1 MPQCEVVRPYS
12 HRRTCRLIPLPYSW
26 LMGTDSISAFVVA
39 RRTILTLVISAA
51 GGGLASLLGLPAG
64 WLMGGALAV
73 AVAALSGVKVMLPNW
88 LRDVTFIATGLS
100 MGASV
105 ARDSVALMI
114 QWPVT
119 LAGLVIELILI
130 ISITGFVLRK
140 FFGLDRGTAYLSS
153 FPGHLSFVMS
163 IAAAGVGDSRQI
175 IIIQVIRILLLT
187 ICVPIMSMF
196 LPMGHYEGP
205 AAAPPMEMMTLLPVA
220 IGCAVAGF
228 ILTKLRTPAGYVL
241 GAMAV
246 AIGAKFA
253 GWFEGTMP
261 PLLLTGIFILV
272 GAMIGVRFN
281 GISRAEFMK
290 ASVGG
295 LVGTGITVA
304 LCTIVVFA
312 ISPLV
317 DMSVGQI
324 WLGLSPGALEGM
336 GALGI
341 ALGFDTA
348 FIAAHHVSRLLIL
361 TFAIPVVAML
371 VREKQLP

>member
-1 MPQCEVVRPYS
+1 
-12 HRRTCRLIPLPYSW
+12 
-26 LMGTDSISAFVVA
+26 MGTDSRTALVIAQ
-39 RRTILTLVISAA
+39 RTIVTLLISAA
-51 GGGLASLLGLPAG
+51 GGGIAAALGLPAG

-73 AVAALSGVKVMLPNW
+73 AIAALSGVKVMLPNW
-88 LRDVTFIATGLS
+88 LRDVTFVATGLS

-105 ARDSVALMI
+105 ARDSVALMV

-119 LAGLVIELILI
+119 LAGLVVELILI

-205 AAAPPMEMMTLLPVA
+205 AAAAPMELTTLLPVA
-220 IGCAVAGF
+220 IGCAIAGF
-228 ILTKLRTPAGYVL
+228 ILTRLRTPAGYVL

-253 GWFEGTMP
+253 GWFEGTIP

-272 GAMIGVRFN
+272 GGMIGVRFN
-281 GISRAEFMK
+281 GITRAEFMQAAK
-290 ASVGG
+290 GG
-295 LVGTGITVA
+295 LVGTGITVG

>member
-1 MPQCEVVRPYS
+1 
-12 HRRTCRLIPLPYSW
+12 
-26 LMGTDSISAFVVA
+26 MGTDSLSAFVIV
-39 RRTILTLVISAA
+39 RRTLITLLISAA
-51 GGGLASLLGLPAG
+51 GGGLAALVGLPAG

-73 AVAALSGVKVMLPNW
+73 AIAALSGVKVMLPSW

-105 ARDSVALMI
+105 ARDSVAMMI

-119 LAGLVIELILI
+119 LAGLVVELILI

-175 IIIQVIRILLLT
+175 VIIQVIRILLLT
-187 ICVPIMSMF
+187 ICVPIGALF
-196 LPMGHYEGP
+196 LPIGHFDGLVST
-205 AAAPPMEMMTLLPVA
+205 AAPMQVTTLLPVA
-220 IGCAVAGF
+220 VGCSIAGF
-228 ILTKLRTPAGYVL
+228 ILTKLRAPAGYVL
-241 GAMAV
+241 GAMAFSI
-246 AIGAKFA
+246 AAKLM
-253 GWFEGTMP
+253 GWFEGAIP
-261 PLLLTGIFILV
+261 VPLLTVTFIMV

-281 GISRAEFMK
+281 GITRQEFWRAAK
-290 ASVGG
+290 GG

-304 LCTIVVFA
+304 ISTTVVLA
-312 ISPLV
+312 VTPLV
-317 DMSVGQI
+317 AMPFGQI
-324 WLGLSPGALEGM
+324 WLGLSPGGLEGM

-348 FIAAHHVSRLLIL
+348 FIAAHHVSRLLLL
-361 TFAIPVVAML
+361 TVAIPVVTML
-371 VREKQLP
+371 VREKTLP

>member
-1 MPQCEVVRPYS
+1 
-12 HRRTCRLIPLPYSW
+12 
-26 LMGTDSISAFVVA
+26 MGTDSLSTAVVA
-39 RRTILTLVISAA
+39 RRTITTLLISAA
-51 GGGLASLLGLPAG
+51 GGGLAALAGVPAG

-73 AVAALSGVKVMLPNW
+73 AVAALSGVKLMLPGW
-88 LRDVTFIATGLS
+88 LRDITFVATGLS

-130 ISITGFVLRK
+130 IAITGYVLRK

-175 IIIQVIRILLLT
+175 VIIQVIRILLLT
-187 ICVPIMSMF
+187 ICVPIGALF
-196 LPMGHYEGP
+196 LPLGQYEGP
-205 AAAPPMEMMTLLPVA
+205 SAAPPMDVMTLLPVA
-220 IGCAVAGF
+220 IGCAIAGF

-246 AIGAKFA
+246 SITAKLA
-253 GWFEGTMP
+253 GWFEGSIP
-261 PLLLTGIFILV
+261 PILLTVTFIMV

-281 GISRAEFMK
+281 GITRQEFTRA
-290 ASVGG
+290 ASGG
-295 LVGTGITVA
+295 LIGTAITVA
-304 LCTIVVFA
+304 ISTIVVLA
-312 ISPLV
+312 ITPLV
-317 DMSVGQI
+317 DMSFGQI
-324 WLGLSPGALEGM
+324 WLGLSPGGLEGM

-348 FIAAHHVSRLLIL
+348 FIAAHHVSRLLFL
-361 TFAIPVVAML
+361 TFAIPVVTML
-371 VREKQLP
+371 VREKQVP